1 MNTTT
6 GVAVATLLPKLPEHS
21 ATEPATGTP
30 VPYQGYRMLTV
41 VVPLNSHNCPLNR
54 QRNMKMHYVMRLRF
68 CQLSGV
74 RNYLRLSPQSESTLR
89 HGALCFRFKRQF
101 KPENLHKQ
109 EWLTRLIKNL
119 QAEELCPYL
128 FVYDDAGMGEATH
141 LDTIR
146 VSSNEA
152 LPKAPNLKVSTLQNG
167 FNMHPT
173 HVPHFAFQM
182 LITPANQPVKDIRVS
197 PESYR
202 SYFGTT

>member
-21 ATEPATGTP
+21 ATRPATDAP
-30 VPYQGYRMLTV
+30 IPYHGYRMLTV
-41 VVPLNSHNCPLNR
+41 VVPLNSHESPLNR
-54 QRNMKMHYVMRLRF
+54 QRNMKIHYVLRLHF
-68 CQLSGV
+68 CQLNGASHYV
-74 RNYLRLSPQSESTLR
+74 RISPQSESTLR
-89 HGALCFRFKRQF
+89 HGALCFRSKRQF

-109 EWLTRLIKNL
+109 EWLPRLIKNL
-119 QAEELCPYL
+119 QAEELSPYL
-128 FVYDDAGMGEATH
+128 FVYDDEGVGEATL

-152 LPKAPNLKVSTLQNG
+152 LPKAPVLKVVTLQNG